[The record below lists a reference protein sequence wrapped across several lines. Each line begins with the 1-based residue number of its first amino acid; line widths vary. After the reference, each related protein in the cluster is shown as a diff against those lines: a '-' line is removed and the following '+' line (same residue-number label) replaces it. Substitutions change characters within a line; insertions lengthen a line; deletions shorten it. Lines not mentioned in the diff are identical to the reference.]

1 VSVPRQA
8 EWDEAADI
16 GRAEDEAPIGPVAAR
31 EPVLGEPVQGVALPP
46 DDVTVEPSAPDDLD
60 IEPPDEAPV
69 SLTESDP
76 TPAAV
81 DRAPSQPLPFV
92 DSDESGRAWILLD
105 RIDPVVLDGG
115 AMVMVLDDR
124 DRLAPIAATG
134 LAPFEG
140 AVTLPIDHPL
150 AAAAVRSG
158 PVQLTKGHLL
168 PVDDVP
174 LSDCSVLVAIADKL
188 EPRLLLIGS
197 SRPFD
202 EEDTD
207 RIVGAFEDRG
217 SLQSG
222 VSRVRPPVGR
232 ERPHTDASELS
243 PTEELEQEE
252 EPDAPLVQQRQDP
265 DLGALEPRPWRV
277 LNEADGRVDMGLGS
291 SGPGAGR
298 IVGDLAV
305 AAWQLLDDLHHLTD
319 GGGALVAL
327 RGTNGW
333 YIPVA
338 TLRCQPLDAAR
349 SIPPGHPLLQRLRAE
364 GGTVTVVNEPP
375 VPSIASGLPLSFRA
389 AVMVFALGAPDDP
402 TALALI
408 GRSRRPSVDE
418 VADIASALRDGRR
431 PADGWA

>member
-1 VSVPRQA
+1 
-8 EWDEAADI
+8 
-16 GRAEDEAPIGPVAAR
+16 
-31 EPVLGEPVQGVALPP
+31 
-46 DDVTVEPSAPDDLD
+46 
-60 IEPPDEAPV
+60 
-69 SLTESDP
+69 
-76 TPAAV
+76 
-81 DRAPSQPLPFV
+81 
-92 DSDESGRAWILLD
+92 
-105 RIDPVVLDGG
+105 
-115 AMVMVLDDR
+115 MVMVLDDR

-158 PVQLTKGHLL
+158 PVQLVKGHLL

-197 SRPFD
+197 SRLFD

-217 SLQSG
+217 SLQAG
-222 VSRVRPPVGR
+222 LSRVRPPVGR
-232 ERPHTDASELS
+232 ERPLSDDSELS
-243 PTEELEQEE
+243 PTDELEKEE
-252 EPDAPLVQQRQDP
+252 EPDVQPVQQLQDP

-291 SGPGAGR
+291 SGPGAAQ

-319 GGGALVAL
+319 GGGGGALVAL

-338 TLRCQPLDAAR
+338 AFRCQPLDAAR

-364 GGTVTVVNEPP
+364 GGAVTVVNEPP
-375 VPSIASGLPLSFRA
+375 VPSIASGLPLAFRA
-389 AVMVFALGAPDDP
+389 AVMVFAIGAPHDP
-402 TALALI
+402 TGLALI

-431 PADGWA
+431 PAGGWA